1 MKRTTVAF
9 AAWAAAYAVS
19 NLLVQAFAVHYAYD
33 DAGRLLQADYGG
45 GQRID
50 YAYDANGNLTLRSAS
65 GGTEFV
71 LVYTA
76 LAGGSI
82 LGAATQTV
90 AHGGSGT
97 AVTAVTN
104 LYYAFAQWSDGLGTE
119 TRTDTNVAANL
130 SVAAQFSAIL
140 AAGGTPHWWL
150 AGHYPGSNDFDAAEN
165 GNTDGDPFTAGQ
177 EYVADTDP
185 TNPASFFQILEI
197 DPGPPVV
204 VTFDPGSIHSVL
216 LSHAH
221 IDHSGNLPNLVKRGF
236 GGSIVATP
244 ATADLCRVMLRDS
257 AFIQEKDA
265 EWLSRRNE
273 LRRTRRWRD
282 RVGPHVTREGAG
294 FWRCVRDR
302 CVGSP
307 GDTGCRWP
315 HGRGNGKRSRPPLP
329 RWKPRLAGT
338 NR

>member
-204 VTFDPGSIHSVL
+204 VTFDPGSTARLYMFQFTEDLVAGIWSQV
-216 LSHAH
+216 
-221 IDHSGNLPNLVKRGF
+221 SGSPPRLGF
-236 GGSIVATP
+236 GGTDSMQDAGVSSGSIY
-244 ATADLCRVMLRDS
+244 
-257 AFIQEKDA
+257 
-265 EWLSRRNE
+265 
-273 LRRTRRWRD
+273 
-282 RVGPHVTREGAG
+282 
-294 FWRCVRDR
+294 
-302 CVGSP
+302 
-307 GDTGCRWP
+307 
-315 HGRGNGKRSRPPLP
+315 
-329 RWKPRLAGT
+329 RLQVEVP
-338 NR
+338 